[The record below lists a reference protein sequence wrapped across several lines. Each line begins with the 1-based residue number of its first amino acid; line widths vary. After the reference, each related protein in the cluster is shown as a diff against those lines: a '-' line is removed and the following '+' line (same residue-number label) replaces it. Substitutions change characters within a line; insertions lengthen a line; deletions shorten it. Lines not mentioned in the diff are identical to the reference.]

1 MAFKANKV
9 IALFFNECACHQLL
23 SLVKCFNLLLL
34 RHSARDFTNLKEH
47 DMAVWFVSRHPG
59 AIDWMAQQAHWQVD
73 HWVAHLQLDDVQ
85 AGDVVVGTLPLG
97 MRLYELPLE
106 RTEFEYAYLSPE
118 HPANPCNETI
128 VSRRSCFYLQAA
140 PLLLIESY
148 LPVLKHYDE

>member
-1 MAFKANKV
+1 MAFKAIKV

-97 MRLYELPLE
+97 MAANVCAQGARFWFLEVPMQATQRGQELSAALMTEMGCRL
-106 RTEFEYAYLSPE
+106 TEFEVKRV
-118 HPANPCNETI
+118 PA
-128 VSRRSCFYLQAA
+128 AGG
-140 PLLLIESY
+140 
-148 LPVLKHYDE
+148 